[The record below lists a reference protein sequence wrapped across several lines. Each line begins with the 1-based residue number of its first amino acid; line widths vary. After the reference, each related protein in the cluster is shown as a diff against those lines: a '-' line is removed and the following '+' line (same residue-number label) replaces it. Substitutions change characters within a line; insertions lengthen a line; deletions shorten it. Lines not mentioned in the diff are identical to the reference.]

1 MVYGKMNWK
10 GKELRPFL
18 VSDTL
23 VDQLLEMNIRRKV
36 ELTRMPFQKY
46 KMDGIELCKAPRV

>member
-1 MVYGKMNWK
+1 MEKMNWK

-23 VDQLLEMNIRRKV
+23 VDQLLEMKIRMKV

-46 KMDGIELCKAPRV
+46 KMDVMELCKAPPV